1 MAITLGV
8 TESYAT
14 IAEADVYLEN
24 NEIWQ
29 SVTDEL
35 KTDGLLAARY
45 YIDITFSCDLSD
57 YDNNTIPEELKYAN
71 SLLAADYTADITVFD
86 SSVKIQEQEVEA
98 GSVRSKKVFSTPKQ
112 NKPKS
117 LNTVKGVLKNLCAFS
132 GGLVQL
138 IRA

>member
-24 NEIWQ
+24 DTTWNAA
-29 SVTDEL
+29 TDET

-45 YIDITFSCDLSD
+45 YIDIAFSCDLED
-57 YDNNTIPEELKYAN
+57 YDTVPDALKYAT
-71 SLLAADYTADITVFD
+71 SLLAADYVEDETVFD
-86 SSVKIQEQEVEA
+86 SGVKLREIEVEA
-98 GSVRSKKVFSTPKQ
+98 GDVRSKKVFSTPKG

-117 LNTVKGVLKNLCAFS
+117 LNTVKGVLKGLCSFTGGMINL
-132 GGLVQL
+132 V
-138 IRA
+138 RA